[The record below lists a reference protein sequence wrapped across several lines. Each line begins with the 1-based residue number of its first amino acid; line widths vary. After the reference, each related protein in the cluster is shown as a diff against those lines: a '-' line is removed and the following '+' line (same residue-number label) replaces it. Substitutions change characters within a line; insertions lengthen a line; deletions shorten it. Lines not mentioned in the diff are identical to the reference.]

1 MTGGLN
7 ISRRRFAL
15 AGGAGFSALAVIL
28 VTLFLTGTVFAAFPI
43 AGVGG
48 FVIKAPSISGTAFQL
63 IPAVG
68 DTEKQAA
75 WPQAQVTM
83 DTVSIVGLDLTKEL
97 DVSALFPGAVD
108 MVKVVITAT
117 GTTTG
122 SSLVLNTTGITAD
135 SANFGTLLIDERF
148 AAAHPNAITPATG
161 AEVGLGSSTIALT
174 NAQLNTHYMTAAS
187 MTIPGMSV
195 ALDLYKGGVKIN

>member
-7 ISRRRFAL
+7 INRRRFAL
-15 AGGAGFSALAVIL
+15 AGSAGFSALAVIL
-28 VTLFLTGTVFAAFPI
+28 VALFLTGTVFAAFPI

-48 FVIKAPSISGTAFQL
+48 FVIKANSISGTNFEL

-68 DTEKQAA
+68 DTEKQSA

-83 DTVSIVGLDLTKEL
+83 DSVSIVGLNLSKEL
-97 DVSALFPGAVD
+97 DVSALFPGVVD

-122 SSLVLNTTGITAD
+122 NGLVLNTTGIEAD
-135 SANFGTLLIDERF
+135 SAIFNTMLIDERF
-148 AAAHPNAITPATG
+148 NASHPNSITPATG
-161 AEVGLGSSTIALT
+161 AEIGLKASSLTLT
-174 NAQLNTHYMTAAS
+174 NAQLNTHYMTTTS
-187 MTIPGMSV
+187 ITIPGMS
-195 ALDLYKGGVKIN
+195 LGLELYKGGVKIN